1 MNLGGIVLLTSRH
14 YNLFFFSFA
23 FSQIRNTKDK
33 ICKCVPR
40 NLGTWFCPWLLW
52 NARDKCSR
60 GRAAHTEALWAA
72 PVDELYRRDSLG
84 SGGGWYSKKTS
95 AQKIWG
101 DSPIVLAGW
110 VGAQEDWF
118 SPSEGDLTLAHKIIC
133 ACIVWLTDPI
143 SRNLSPIVWKC
154 MCADVFIAVLLVV
167 AKYWKQGLERSF
179 QVVSICLEFLRPW
192 LPFPAL

>member
-1 MNLGGIVLLTSRH
+1 MFPKLMNLGGIVLLTSRH

-110 VGAQEDWF
+110 LGGGTRRLIQPFRGGFDT
-118 SPSEGDLTLAHKIIC
+118 SSQNHLCMYRLTH
-133 ACIVWLTDPI
+133 
-143 SRNLSPIVWKC
+143 R
-154 MCADVFIAVLLVV
+154 FH
-167 AKYWKQGLERSF
+167 F
-179 QVVSICLEFLRPW
+179 
-192 LPFPAL
+192 